1 MTSDSYATS
10 VLLLG
15 LSSLSRR
22 ANSKV
27 RSIFLNKI
35 NDGGLGL
42 LNELV
47 IDYSAAEIIAVMKV
61 VANPDNYP
69 LGKEG

>member
-1 MTSDSYATS
+1 MHPS

-61 VANPDNYP
+61 VAEPDNYP
-69 LGKEG
+69 LGE